1 MHTLF
6 SPTLYIVCSTSCI
19 VNPVCKSTRI
29 HCVCA
34 PSVLSLK
41 TPAWCHHTLLCI
53 LLKVIVTR
61 TSGSTNSLNPHL
73 WLLTCYYTLLLNLH
87 HCSCMTFLANL
98 WAEWPS
104 PDRHLILCLA
114 VWIIVAKCNNHP
126 PQGWIQFL
134 RVWTWAQP
142 TGWPLSHQCLSLLRK

>member
-1 MHTLF
+1 MHTPF

-29 HCVCA
+29 HSIHA
-34 PSVLSLK
+34 PSILPPLK
-41 TPAWCHHTLLCI
+41 TPAQHYHALINTSP
-53 LLKVIVTR
+53 KEIVTG
-61 TSGSTNSLNPHL
+61 GSTNSLNPHL
-73 WLLTCYYTLLLNLH
+73 WLLACYAALSPNLCCH
-87 HCSCMTFLANL
+87 SCMTFSANL
-98 WAEWPS
+98 QAEWPS

-114 VWIIVAKCNNHP
+114 VWIIVAKCNNCP
-126 PQGWIQFL
+126 PQAWIQFL